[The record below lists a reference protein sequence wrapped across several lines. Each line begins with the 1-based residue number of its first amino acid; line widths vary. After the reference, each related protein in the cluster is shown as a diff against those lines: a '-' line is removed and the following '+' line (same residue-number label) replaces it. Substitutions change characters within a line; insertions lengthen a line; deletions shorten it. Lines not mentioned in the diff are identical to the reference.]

1 MMFKKIT
8 IVGFGLI
15 GSSIAREIKK
25 QKLSKFVS
33 ACDISSKHLTEIK
46 KLKLA
51 DEVTPN
57 LKQSMIGSDLII
69 ISTPLSAYK
78 EIFVTIKK
86 FANKNVLVTDVGS
99 SKLEVVQMGEK
110 ILKNHAYFVPAHP
123 IAGTEQSG
131 PTAGFVNLFK
141 NRWCIIT
148 PCKLTNQHSK
158 NKIKKLWEIFGS
170 NVTIMNPKNHDNTMA
185 ITSHIPHLI
194 AYNIVGTAAKLES
207 KTKSEV
213 IKFSASGFRDFTRIA
228 SSDPTMWRDIMISN
242 KKQIL
247 FMLKRFNQDL
257 NNLKKAIEGNNKK
270 KLFNTFRTTRNIRKK
285 IIEAGQDIN
294 QPNFGRK
301 N

>member
-8 IVGFGLI
+8 IIGFGLI

-25 QKLSKFVS
+25 YKLSKFIS
-33 ACDISSKHLTEIK
+33 ACDTSSKHLAEIK

-51 DEVTPN
+51 DEVTAN
-57 LKQSMIGSDLII
+57 LKQSITGSDLII
-69 ISTPLSAYK
+69 ISTPLSAYR
-78 EIFVTIKK
+78 EIFEIIKK
-86 FANKNVLVTDVGS
+86 FSNKKVLVTDVGS

-131 PTAGFVNLFK
+131 PTAGFLNLFK

-148 PCKLTNQHSK
+148 PCKLTNQQSK
-158 NKIKKLWEIFGS
+158 NKIKKLWETFGS

-194 AYNIVGTAAKLES
+194 AYNIVGTASKLET

-247 FMLKRFNQDL
+247 FMLKKFNQDL
-257 NNLKKAIEGNNKK
+257 NSLKKAIEGNNKQ
-270 KLFNTFRTTRNIRKK
+270 KLFNTFKTTRNIRTR

>member
-25 QKLSKFVS
+25 HKLSKFVS

-131 PTAGFVNLFK
+131 PAAGFVNLFK

-170 NVTIMNPKNHDNTMA
+170 NVTTMNPKNHDNTMA

>member
-1 MMFKKIT
+1 MFKKIT

-25 QKLSKFVS
+25 HKLSKFVS

-131 PTAGFVNLFK
+131 PAAGFVNLFK

-170 NVTIMNPKNHDNTMA
+170 NVTIMKPKNHDNTMA

>member
-1 MMFKKIT
+1 MKKH
-8 IVGFGLI
+8 
-15 GSSIAREIKK
+15 
-25 QKLSKFVS
+25 KLSKFVS

-170 NVTIMNPKNHDNTMA
+170 NVTIMKPKNHDNTMA

>member
-25 QKLSKFVS
+25 HKLSKFVS

-51 DEVTPN
+51 VEVTPN

-170 NVTIMNPKNHDNTMA
+170 NVTTMNPKNHDNTMA

>member
-25 QKLSKFVS
+25 HKLSKFVS

-158 NKIKKLWEIFGS
+158 NKIKKLWEIFES

-242 KKQIL
+242 KKQSL

-270 KLFNTFRTTRNIRKK
+270 KLFNTFFFTIRTKSGNC
-285 IIEAGQDIN
+285 
-294 QPNFGRK
+294 FL
-301 N
+301 

>member
-25 QKLSKFVS
+25 HKLSKFVS

-131 PTAGFVNLFK
+131 PAAGFVNLFK

-170 NVTIMNPKNHDNTMA
+170 NVTIMKPKNHDNTMA

>member
-25 QKLSKFVS
+25 HKLSKFVS

>member
-8 IVGFGLI
+8 IIGFGLI

-25 QKLSKFVS
+25 YKLSKFIS
-33 ACDISSKHLTEIK
+33 ACDTSSKHLGEIK

-51 DEVTPN
+51 DEVTAN
-57 LKQSMIGSDLII
+57 LKQSITGSDLII
-69 ISTPLSAYK
+69 ISTPLSAYR
-78 EIFVTIKK
+78 EIFEIIKK
-86 FANKNVLVTDVGS
+86 FSNKKVLVTDVGS

-131 PTAGFVNLFK
+131 PTAGFLNLFK

-148 PCKLTNQHSK
+148 PCKLTNQQSK
-158 NKIKKLWEIFGS
+158 NKIKKLWETFGS

-194 AYNIVGTAAKLES
+194 AYNIVGTASKLET

-247 FMLKRFNQDL
+247 FMLKKFNQDL
-257 NNLKKAIEGNNKK
+257 NSLKKAIEGNNKQ
-270 KLFNTFRTTRNIRKK
+270 KLFNTFKTTRNIRTR